1 MRTAYKI
8 LAYAVALEVVVQAAA
23 MVWAIAG
30 LGIWVDEGG
39 VFDKAL
45 MESEEM
51 PFTEIIGIIVHG
63 INGMLVIPVI
73 ALLLLICS
81 FFARVPGGVKWAGLV
96 LVLVVLQIALG
107 LFGHSVAAIGALHG
121 VNALVLF
128 SAAVHTARRAS
139 APAGAHEAP
148 AEAPAEAPVVAAE

>member
-96 LVLVVLQIALG
+96 LLLVVLQITLG
-107 LFGHSVAAIGALHG
+107 LFGHAVAGIGALHG

-139 APAGAHEAP
+139 APAGAHVAP